1 ASPRFRAPVTASMIA
16 SRARPASALD
26 RPALSATW
34 SINSLL
40 FTGMEELLVGGS
52 CPLMKPGLPA
62 VHRDLPGRWKSS
74 RWVILRAAHLE
85 FDHDPRLRSDPVPAP
100 EPGEG
105 TMDQCLTRVC
115 RVGLPLPRTTGL
127 RLPSTRAVDGGGTTG
142 RSSARSSTSS
152 IHFTGTMRMLSVT
165 FFGI

>member
-1 ASPRFRAPVTASMIA
+1 MVSLVRGFRPVRAARALTENEPKPTRFTASPRFRAPVTASMIA

-105 TMDQCLTRVC
+105 TMDQC
-115 RVGLPLPRTTGL
+115 
-127 RLPSTRAVDGGGTTG
+127 
-142 RSSARSSTSS
+142 
-152 IHFTGTMRMLSVT
+152 
-165 FFGI
+165 